1 MKMMNEIVNNL
12 VAKCQQLPDADLDIL
27 RAAIMRE
34 WDDRKDREKKAAWA
48 RVCEAI
54 TQYTAKHGTISVSD
68 YNDGA
73 TVELYHGCFTFS
85 QYGDI
90 EVGA

>member
-1 MKMMNEIVNNL
+1 MNETL
-12 VAKCQQLPDADLDIL
+12 DSLFAKCQQLPDEDLSIL
-27 RAAIMRE
+27 YTALVKE
-34 WDDRKDREKKAAWA
+34 WNDRKDREKKAAWA
-48 RVCEAI
+48 RVCEVI
-54 TQYTAKHGTISVSD
+54 THYTANHGVIRVSD

-73 TVELYHGCFTFS
+73 TVELCHGYFTFS